1 METVFEF
8 IKEPPGLSLAQTSS
22 HLVEQLC
29 PASSHSWHM
38 ASEASESYVPA
49 WQSEGGRGNGEGEG
63 EGEGGEGEGGG
74 GAGGGSGIS
83 GDEGDGGGGLG
94 NGGG

>member
-38 ASEASESYVPA
+38 ASKASESYVSV
-49 WQSEGGRGNGEGEG
+49 WQSEPSSPEPEPSSP
-63 EGEGGEGEGGG
+63 EPEPSSPEAGGEGDVQLPEPQL
-74 GAGGGSGIS
+74 
-83 GDEGDGGGGLG
+83 EP
-94 NGGG
+94 